1 MSTAL
6 LNLDGIIDL
15 NSIFTLNYNFD
26 YLKMILE
33 ALIHANKA
41 TNEKMK
47 EFQVSLNEKDNKI
60 QEYIYFKISIIKTFH
75 NLDWKIS

>member
-15 NSIFTLNYNFD
+15 NALFNFNYNFD
-26 YLKMILE
+26 YLKMIIE

-41 TNEKMK
+41 TNDKIK
-47 EFQVSLNEKDNKI
+47 EFQFTLTEKTNKI
-60 QEYIYFKISIIKTFH
+60 QEY
-75 NLDWKIS
+75 